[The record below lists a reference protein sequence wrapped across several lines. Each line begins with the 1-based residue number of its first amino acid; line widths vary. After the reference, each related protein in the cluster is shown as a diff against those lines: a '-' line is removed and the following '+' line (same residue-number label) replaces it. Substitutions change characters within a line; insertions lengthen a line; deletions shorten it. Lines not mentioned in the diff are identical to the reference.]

1 MSGMVI
7 QTKTNFSAGELSP
20 RLYGRG
26 DLRAYENGASRL
38 RNVVIHPTGGVSR
51 RPGLRWV
58 DGIEGKARLLAFE
71 FNTEQVYLL
80 VFTHLKMAVYKDD
93 ARIAVLDTPWTEVM
107 LPNLNWTQSADTL
120 LVVHPDCEP
129 QTITRTSHTRWVIA
143 PWYWYD
149 VQNRRYQPHHKF
161 ATTFSRITPSGTSG
175 SVTLTVDED
184 VFVAE
189 HVGARLRIDGK
200 EVEITA
206 VTDARTATATC
217 HETLAS
223 TDSTKD
229 WTEMAFSAARGW
241 PVSVTFHQDR
251 LVIGG
256 SRDLPNR
263 VWMSKTSAYFTFDP
277 GSGLDDESVDF
288 AILSDQV
295 NAIRTVFSG
304 RTLQVFTTG
313 AEWTVTGSPITPTSI
328 AVHRQTRVGMPPT
341 RAIPPR
347 DVDGATLF
355 IGAAGKEL
363 REFLFTDAEQAYQA
377 ADLAMLARH
386 LMVDPSDM
394 DYDATRR
401 LIHLVMSDGSL
412 ATVTNYRA
420 EQVTGWTRNETDGAF
435 HAVAVVGETVYTCV
449 ERAGAWSVE
458 AFDDAHAMDAALSGT
473 AAAPK
478 THWSGLD
485 HLEGRT
491 VKILGDG
498 AELPPAS
505 VSGGAVD
512 LPYAVSEIRVGLP
525 FTHEIAPLPPVS
537 VGQGGVRQ
545 SRALRLIRASFRVLD
560 TQALAVDTGRGP
572 APAPLKRL
580 GPSGVLDSPPP
591 AMSGDVSVRAVGWRR
606 QALEPVWRVVQDTP
620 LPCTILSVATEMKVT
635 D

>member
-58 DGIEGKARLLAFE
+58 DGIEAKARLVAFE

-80 VFTHLKMAVYKDD
+80 VFTHAKMAVYKDD
-93 ARIAVLDTPWTEVM
+93 ARIAVLDTPWTEAM

-120 LVVHPDCEP
+120 LVVHPDAEP
-129 QTITRTSHTRWVIA
+129 RTITRTSHTRWVIA
-143 PWYWYD
+143 PWYWFD
-149 VQNRRYQPHHKF
+149 AQNRRHQPHHKF
-161 ATTFSRITPSGTSG
+161 ASTFSRITPSGTSG
-175 SVTLTVDED
+175 TVTLTVDED
-184 VFVAE
+184 VFVAD

-206 VTDARTATATC
+206 VAGPRAATATC
-217 HETLAS
+217 HESLVAAT
-223 TDSTKD
+223 STKD
-229 WTEMAFSAARGW
+229 WTEMAFSKARGW

-277 GSGLDDESVDF
+277 GTGLDDESVDF

-313 AEWTVTGSPITPTSI
+313 AEWTVVGDPITPTNVS
-328 AVHRQTRVGMPPT
+328 VRRQTRVGTPPD
-341 RAIPPR
+341 RMIPPR

-355 IGAAGKEL
+355 VGAAGKEL
-363 REFLFTDAEQAYQA
+363 REFLFTDSEQAYQA

-386 LMVDPSDM
+386 LMTGPVDM
-394 DYDATRR
+394 DYDAARR
-401 LIHLVMSDGSL
+401 LIHLVMSDGVL
-412 ATVTNYRA
+412 ASVTNYRA
-420 EQVTGWTRNETDGAF
+420 EQVTGWTTHDTDGTF
-435 HAVAVVGETVYTCV
+435 HAVAVVGEQVYACIQ
-449 ERAGAWSVE
+449 RAGGWSVE
-458 AFDDAHAMDAALSGT
+458 VFDDTVSMDAALAGT
-473 AAAPK
+473 TGEPK
-478 THWSGLD
+478 TRWTGLD

-491 VKILGDG
+491 VKVLGDG
-498 AELPPAS
+498 AELPPAV

-512 LPYAVSEIRVGLP
+512 LPHAVSDIRVGLP

-560 TQALAVDTGRGP
+560 TQALHVDTGRGA
-572 APAPLKRL
+572 APAPLKRM
-580 GPSGVLDSPPP
+580 GPSGVLDSAPP
-591 AMSGDVSVRAVGWRR
+591 AVSGDVSVRAVGWRR
-606 QALEPVWRVVQDTP
+606 EALAPVWRIVQDTP

>member
-1 MSGMVI
+1 
-7 QTKTNFSAGELSP
+7 
-20 RLYGRG
+20 
-26 DLRAYENGASRL
+26 
-38 RNVVIHPTGGVSR
+38 
-51 RPGLRWV
+51 LRWV
-58 DGIEGKARLLAFE
+58 DGIEAKARLVAFE
-71 FNTEQVYLL
+71 FNTEQAYLL
-80 VFTHLKMAVYKDD
+80 VFTHLKMAVYMED
-93 ARIAVLDTPWTEVM
+93 ARIAVLATPWTEAM

-129 QTITRTSHTRWVIA
+129 QTITRTSHTHWTIA
-143 PWYWYD
+143 RWYWFD

-161 ATTFSRITPSGTSG
+161 ASTFARLTPSGTSG
-175 SVTLTVDED
+175 SVTLTADED
-184 VFVAE
+184 VFTPE
-189 HVGARLRIDGK
+189 HVGARLRLNNK

-206 VTDARTATATC
+206 VTTARKATATC
-217 HETLAS
+217 HETL
-223 TDSTKD
+223 TDTASTKD

-277 GSGLDDESVDF
+277 GTGLADESVDF

-328 AVHRQTRVGMPPT
+328 AIHRQTRVGTPPS

-363 REFLFTDAEQAYQA
+363 REFLFTDSEQAYQA

-386 LMVDPSDM
+386 LMVDPVDM
-394 DYDATRR
+394 DYDASRR
-401 LIHLVMSDGSL
+401 LIHLVMGDGTL

-420 EQVTGWTRNETDGAF
+420 EQVTGWTRHETDGAF
-435 HAVAVVGETVYTCV
+435 HAVCVVGEQVYVCIH
-449 ERAGAWSVE
+449 RAGGWSVE
-458 AFDDAHAMDAALSGT
+458 AFDDAHAMDAALAGA

-478 THWSGLD
+478 SRWSGLD
-485 HLEGRT
+485 HLEGRE
-491 VKILGDG
+491 VKIMGDG
-498 AELPPAS
+498 AELPPAT

-512 LPYAVSEIRVGLP
+512 LPYPVSSLRAGLP
-525 FTHEIAPLPPVS
+525 YIHEIAPLPAVS
-537 VGQGGVRQ
+537 MGQGGVRQ
-545 SRALRLIRASFRVLD
+545 SKALRLIRASFRVLD
-560 TQALAVDTGRGP
+560 TQALSVDTGRGP
-572 APAPLKRL
+572 TPVPLKRL
-580 GPSGVLDSPPP
+580 GPAGVLDSPPP
-591 AMSGDVSVRAVGWRR
+591 AISGDVSVRAVGWRR
-606 QALEPVWRVVQDTP
+606 EALAPVWRVVQDTP

>member
-20 RLYGRG
+20 RLFGRG

-58 DGIEGKARLLAFE
+58 DGIEAKARLVAFE
-71 FNTEQVYLL
+71 FNTEQAYLL
-80 VFTHLKMAVYKDD
+80 VFTHLKMAVYMED
-93 ARIAVLDTPWTEVM
+93 ARIAVLATPWTEAM

-129 QTITRTSHTRWVIA
+129 QTITRTSHTHWTIA
-143 PWYWYD
+143 RWYWFD

-161 ATTFSRITPSGTSG
+161 ASTFARLTPSGTSG
-175 SVTLTVDED
+175 SVTLTADED
-184 VFVAE
+184 VFTPE
-189 HVGARLRIDGK
+189 HVGARLRLNNK

-206 VTDARTATATC
+206 VATARKATATC
-217 HETLAS
+217 HETLTNTA
-223 TDSTKD
+223 STKD
-229 WTEMAFSAARGW
+229 WTETAFSAARGW

-277 GSGLDDESVDF
+277 GTGLADESVDF

-328 AVHRQTRVGMPPT
+328 AIHRQTRVGTPPS

-363 REFLFTDAEQAYQA
+363 REFLFTDSEQAYQA

-386 LMVDPSDM
+386 LMVDPVDM
-394 DYDATRR
+394 DYDASRR
-401 LIHLVMSDGSL
+401 LIHLVMGDGTL

-420 EQVTGWTRNETDGAF
+420 EQVTGWTRHETDGAF
-435 HAVAVVGETVYTCV
+435 HAVCVVGEQVYVCIH
-449 ERAGAWSVE
+449 RAGGWSVE
-458 AFDDAHAMDAALSGT
+458 AFDDAHAMDAALAGT
-473 AAAPK
+473 AAVPK
-478 THWSGLD
+478 SRWSGLD
-485 HLEGRT
+485 HLEGRE
-491 VKILGDG
+491 VKIMGDG
-498 AELPPAS
+498 AELPPAT

-512 LPYAVSEIRVGLP
+512 LPYPVSSLRAGLP
-525 FTHEIAPLPPVS
+525 YIHEIAPLPAVS
-537 VGQGGVRQ
+537 MGQGGVRQ
-545 SRALRLIRASFRVLD
+545 SKALRLIRASFRVLD
-560 TQALAVDTGRGP
+560 TQALSVDTGRGP
-572 APAPLKRL
+572 TPVPLKRL
-580 GPSGVLDSPPP
+580 GPAGVLDSPPP
-591 AMSGDVSVRAVGWRR
+591 AISGDVSVRAVGWRR
-606 QALEPVWRVVQDTP
+606 EALAPVWRVVQDTP